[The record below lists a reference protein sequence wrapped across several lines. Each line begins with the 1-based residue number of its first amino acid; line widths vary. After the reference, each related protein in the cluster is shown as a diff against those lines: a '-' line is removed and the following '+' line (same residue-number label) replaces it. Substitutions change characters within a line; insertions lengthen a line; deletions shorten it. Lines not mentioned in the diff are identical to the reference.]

1 MYCCTSKRA
10 NDTVHVYEEV
20 YLDHLGFRGEV
31 YIIFFSNLAFVNRR
45 ITFVYIITHLLVIN
59 GYKSKV
65 ITEKQE
71 KQLLNNVVTT

>member
-10 NDTVHVYEEV
+10 NDTVYVYKEV
-20 YLDHLGFRGEV
+20 YFARLGFRGKL
-31 YIIFFSNLAFVNRR
+31 YIIFFSNLAFVTRR
-45 ITFVYIITHLLVIN
+45 ITLIYLIPNLLEIN
-59 GYKSKV
+59 GHKSKV